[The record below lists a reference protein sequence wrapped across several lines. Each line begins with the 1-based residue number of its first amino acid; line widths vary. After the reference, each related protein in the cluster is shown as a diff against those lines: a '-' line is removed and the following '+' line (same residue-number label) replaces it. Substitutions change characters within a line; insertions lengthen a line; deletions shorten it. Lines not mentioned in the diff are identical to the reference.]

1 VPKDVNPSTNSRP
14 KNGNASANA
23 GAEGI
28 NAPARSPQDR
38 SDDQLQQ
45 VLDNLPSGQVVFH
58 HPNEMQLRKQEG
70 VQVRISQ
77 DLQRD
82 LTRGLSQR
90 GTIERDLIKTSTSI
104 KVRLSGDPYFDIKGL
119 NDEEQLVTEKGYTEW
134 SFTVL
139 PLKKGH
145 WPLHLLITAIIRTPF
160 GTEKV
165 KDYPVKDEIVEVQV
179 TAFNAA
185 LLFVG
190 DNWQW
195 LATAVVIP
203 LGIWLWKQR
212 TGTKKRKRSPAAHHS
227 VKTSSPT

>member
-1 VPKDVNPSTNSRP
+1 
-14 KNGNASANA
+14 
-23 GAEGI
+23 
-28 NAPARSPQDR
+28 
-38 SDDQLQQ
+38 
-45 VLDNLPSGQVVFH
+45 
-58 HPNEMQLRKQEG
+58 M
-70 VQVRISQ
+70 
-77 DLQRD
+77 
-82 LTRGLSQR
+82 
-90 GTIERDLIKTSTSI
+90 
-104 KVRLSGDPYFDIKGL
+104 RLSGDPYFDIKGL

-185 LLFVG
+185 LFFVG

-227 VKTSSPT
+227 VKTSSPTIHPIRSASSSTAERKRAKGSALGTPVGLDQTARVERESSERDEKSST